1 MYARINSKCQER
13 IGKRKEREEEER
25 GVRQEWG
32 EEEGAAQVRLE
43 ENTDKSPYNT
53 GVGETLTMTQNPDT
67 IKRCA

>member
-1 MYARINSKCQER
+1 M
-13 IGKRKEREEEER
+13 ERERRGRRKRE

-32 EEEGAAQVRLE
+32 EEEGAAQVRLD

-53 GVGETLTMTQNPDT
+53 GGGETLTMTQNPDA

>member
-1 MYARINSKCQER
+1 M
-13 IGKRKEREEEER
+13 ERERRGRRKGE
-25 GVRQEWG
+25 GVRQEWR

-53 GVGETLTMTQNPDT
+53 GVGETLTMTQNPDA